1 MRADREKQAG
11 RRDETE
17 CPDGFLAD
25 HQHAG
30 RPKCKES
37 IPMDRRPTLGMAD
50 ILGVGS
56 KERFWDDMPGAGCL
70 HPAPSNRNQ
79 EIGDLGIARLHIGA
93 PARLQRG
100 RRAVQSGGS
109 STPLVRDPGE
119 LLSHTFSGSSAWV
132 TIGGGLR

>member
-11 RRDETE
+11 CRDETE

-37 IPMDRRPTLGMAD
+37 VAMDRRPTLGVAD
-50 ILGVGS
+50 ILGAGS

-70 HPAPSNRNQ
+70 RPAPV
-79 EIGDLGIARLHIGA
+79 IGDLGMAGLHIGA

-100 RRAVQSGGS
+100 GRSVQSGGS

-119 LLSHTFSGSSAWV
+119 LLSHTFSGSSARV